1 MAEFE
6 KKKHAQ
12 DEFNNGNKYVANDG
26 VQPATINN
34 LVENSL
40 YTEAFAES
48 LASTPDTTNV
58 AQVGTPSVELVD
70 NPSAGITGAK
80 KFKFSNLKGEKGHS
94 YFRATTSLA
103 TTATSVSSSLISWGT
118 STEALISDSIVDNNG
133 NVFAVTARTAA
144 TAPTIPISYRTSI
157 RGTAGADG
165 DSVFIRYSASPNGA
179 NMTVAPA
186 ANTHYIGFYHGQS
199 ASNTASDYTWSQ
211 YVGKEISEVAIDEF
225 SFVITYDDGT
235 TSTAPL
241 NTENCL
247 LTYAVP
253 SGEAT
258 AMAALLL
265 PNNADLN
272 EYRGENYWGKTFYA
286 PSNAPVTNL
295 PLANRACYLEV
306 KRVGLASTSQLL
318 FLGTVGDNKA
328 LNPTLYTRTGTADN
342 EWTEWQEIAEE
353 QGEYPSMG
361 AGKFIGTRVAENT
374 DLNSLIPSSS
384 NTALHYYCD
393 SIAAAQTFENCP
405 VDAPFNMITFAPQT
419 SGGRYSQ
426 ILFAISMPEMIFSR
440 YCNNNSWSAWR
451 QYTTTDGT
459 YPDMTVGKAKSLS
472 RTGTINAGGTSA
484 TTGWYKFATIPYI
497 STVSTYNYS
506 GIILVN
512 GCYGSQT
519 TSFPAESGIIEVDVR
534 TYDYELVDNLNGIFV
549 LAGNIIP
556 TDYCLVNE
564 SDNSVSL
571 YVHVPNTWGAT
582 KFTTLSEYPDNID
595 LHTEYEDTYYG
606 ATAPTGAVYAQ
617 VRNVAS
623 ELTAGGHRALLWSGT
638 CSSGS
643 SISVSGL
650 SNYSALYI
658 KANSDSAEEYVM
670 LTKGAVGLYPSL
682 YSGNKMTIVPGVDT
696 YWFVELFN
704 ISVSGSTATFN
715 FDLLTLDIS
724 STTIQK
730 QQQSAAITLTEI
742 YGIESFR
749 I

>member
-12 DEFNNGNKYVANDG
+12 DEFNKGNKYVANDG

-80 KFKFSNLKGEKGHS
+80 KFKFSNLKGEQGHS
-94 YFRATTSLA
+94 YFRATISLA

-144 TAPTIPISYRTSI
+144 TSPTIPISYRTSI

-165 DSVFIRYSASPNGA
+165 DSVFIRYSANSNGA
-179 NMTVAPA
+179 NMTAAPA
-186 ANTHYIGFYHGQS
+186 ADTHYIGFYHGKS

-211 YVGKEISEVAIDEF
+211 YVGKEISEVAVDEF

-235 TSTAPL
+235 TSAAPL

-253 SGEAT
+253 SDEAT
-258 AMAALLL
+258 AMTAYLV
-265 PNNADLN
+265 PSNADLN
-272 EYRGENYWGKTFYA
+272 TYRGENYWGKTFYA
-286 PSNAPVTNL
+286 GGNNTVQNTPIAGIAFS
-295 PLANRACYLEV
+295 LEV
-306 KRVGLASTSQLL
+306 LRSGAFATTQKISIMADVSNNRPTVFTRCVSDTTIAGGE
-318 FLGTVGDNKA
+318 GTW
-328 LNPTLYTRTGTADN
+328 TA
-342 EWTEWQEIAEE
+342 WTE
-353 QGEYPSMG
+353 
-361 AGKFIGTRVAENT
+361 VAEAN
-374 DLNSLIPSSS
+374 
-384 NTALHYYCD
+384 
-393 SIAAAQTFENCP
+393 
-405 VDAPFNMITFAPQT
+405 
-419 SGGRYSQ
+419 
-426 ILFAISMPEMIFSR
+426 
-440 YCNNNSWSAWR
+440 
-451 QYTTTDGT
+451 GT
-459 YPDMTVGKAKSLS
+459 YPNMTVGKAQGAQYLS
-472 RTGTINAGGTSA
+472 NERSINNNASIGWVNVGSITKADVTSQ
-484 TTGWYKFATIPYI
+484 
-497 STVSTYNYS
+497 YS
-506 GIILVN
+506 VFLLVN
-512 GCYGSQT
+512 GTQHIQGDDRVE
-519 TSFPAESGIIEVDVR
+519 ASGLLEFDFDGNNTASLTI
-534 TYDYELVDNLNGIFV
+534 LFGNLNTAEYCVAITDTEVVLYHNMTAAYNTAQFTV
-549 LAGNIIP
+549 LAQ
-556 TDYCLVNE
+556 
-564 SDNSVSL
+564 
-571 YVHVPNTWGAT
+571 
-582 KFTTLSEYPDNID
+582 KQ
-595 LHTEYEDTYYG
+595 YG
-606 ATAPTGAVYAQ
+606 ATAANSRKFNFTNNPFYGTAAPSGAVYAK

-623 ELTAGGHRALLWSGT
+623 ELTEGGHRTLLWSGT

-742 YGIESFR
+742 YGIEAFK

>member
-58 AQVGTPSVELVD
+58 AQVGIPSVELVD

-94 YFRATTSLA
+94 YFRAATSLA
-103 TTATSVSSSLISWGT
+103 TTATSVSSSSIAWGT

-144 TAPTIPISYRTSI
+144 TAPTIPILYRTSI
-157 RGTAGADG
+157 RGTAGTDGTDG
-165 DSVFIRYSASPNGA
+165 DSVFIRYSASSNGS
-179 NMTVAPA
+179 NMTAVPA
-186 ANTHYIGFYHGQS
+186 EDTHYIGFYRGQS

-253 SGEAT
+253 SDEAT
-258 AMAALLL
+258 AMTAYLV
-265 PNNADLN
+265 PSNADLN
-272 EYRGENYWGKTFYA
+272 DYRGENYWGKTFYA
-286 PSNAPVTNL
+286 GGNNTVQNIPIAGTAFS
-295 PLANRACYLEV
+295 LEV
-306 KRVGLASTSQLL
+306 LRSGAFATTQRITTMAEGSNNKP
-318 FLGTVGDNKA
+318 TV
-328 LNPTLYTRTGTADN
+328 YTRSVADSTATSADGTWTA
-342 EWTEWQEIAEE
+342 WTE
-353 QGEYPSMG
+353 
-361 AGKFIGTRVAENT
+361 VAEAN
-374 DLNSLIPSSS
+374 
-384 NTALHYYCD
+384 
-393 SIAAAQTFENCP
+393 
-405 VDAPFNMITFAPQT
+405 
-419 SGGRYSQ
+419 
-426 ILFAISMPEMIFSR
+426 
-440 YCNNNSWSAWR
+440 
-451 QYTTTDGT
+451 GT
-459 YPDMTVGKAKSLS
+459 YPDMTVGKAQSDENGNGLMS
-472 RTGTINAGGTSA
+472 HATRNELLNGTASYDFNDYIKWGHYELQGMSGTPLVNAPTSTSNPSA
-484 TTGWYKFATIPYI
+484 TNANWYLDVYRRDSVYATQIAYSARSDGAI
-497 STVSTYNYS
+497 AIRVLSNNSWGSWRVVIDSGTVPNATNATHA
-506 GIILVN
+506 
-512 GCYGSQT
+512 T
-519 TSFPAESGIIEVDVR
+519 TAAMANTLAESGHK
-534 TYDYELVDNLNGIFV
+534 T
-549 LAGNIIP
+549 
-556 TDYCLVNE
+556 
-564 SDNSVSL
+564 
-571 YVHVPNTWGAT
+571 
-582 KFTTLSEYPDNID
+582 
-595 LHTEYEDTYYG
+595 
-606 ATAPTGAVYAQ
+606 
-617 VRNVAS
+617 
-623 ELTAGGHRALLWSGT
+623 LLWSGT

-742 YGIESFR
+742 YGIESFK